1 MTTSNVAKNSL
12 RSLSSK
18 IVKGPLGDKD
28 DRDHTLHSACLQFDW
43 ILLYQT
49 RKYVVIGSK
58 VTKYKK
64 KLETRNTVIVPH
76 MVQVLWVRHIFVTK
90 RVMKIVK
97 VSQLRL
103 VISANV

>member
-1 MTTSNVAKNSL
+1 M

-58 VTKYKK
+58 VTKYKIQTGDQKYSYSTPYGASPLGKTHLCDK
-64 KLETRNTVIVPH
+64 KGNEN
-76 MVQVLWVRHIFVTK
+76 
-90 RVMKIVK
+90 
-97 VSQLRL
+97 SQS
-103 VISANV
+103 IATQAGNKCQCIKTS